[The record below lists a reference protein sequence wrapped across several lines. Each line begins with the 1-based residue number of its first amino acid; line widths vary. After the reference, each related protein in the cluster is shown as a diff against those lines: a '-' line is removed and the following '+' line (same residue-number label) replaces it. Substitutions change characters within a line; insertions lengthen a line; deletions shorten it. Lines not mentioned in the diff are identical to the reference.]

1 MNLQRLQQK
10 LPEIKAWVERTV
22 AAHRPSS
29 QPVAS
34 LKFPRLNHFF
44 ANETLA
50 RARVVTLPRV
60 PMPPL
65 ISMGLPEFADFE
77 QMNAE
82 GITYLD
88 IFFVQNDFARNE
100 SLHFHELVH
109 IIQWRLLGP
118 ERFLM
123 AYALGHLSGGY
134 DQNPLEQ
141 AAYQLQA
148 RFDRNEP
155 AFDTETLIRRHLESV
170 VPALLSRT
178 F

>member
-10 LPEIKAWVERTV
+10 LPEIKAWVEQTV
-22 AAHRPSS
+22 AAHRSAS

-34 LKFPRLNHFF
+34 LRFPRLNHFYT
-44 ANETLA
+44 NNTLA

-65 ISMGLPEFADFE
+65 ISMGLPEFAGFE
-77 QMNAE
+77 QMNAA

-88 IFFVQNDFARNE
+88 TFFVQNGFARDE

-109 IIQWRLLGP
+109 IVQWRFLGP
-118 ERFLM
+118 DRFLT

-134 DQNPLEQ
+134 EQNPLEQ
-141 AAYQLQA
+141 VAYQLQA

-155 AFDTETLIRRHLESV
+155 AFDAEALIRRHLESV
-170 VPALLSRT
+170 VPAI
-178 F
+178 